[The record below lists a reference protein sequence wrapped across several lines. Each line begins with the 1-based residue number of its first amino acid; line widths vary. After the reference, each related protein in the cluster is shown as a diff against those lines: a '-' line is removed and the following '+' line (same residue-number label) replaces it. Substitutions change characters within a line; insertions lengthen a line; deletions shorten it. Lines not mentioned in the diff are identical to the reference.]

1 MTVCNVVSLL
11 LTNSLGSG
19 FMSYECEDNERRMHL
34 KFCVIRKEEGK
45 KDGRNKR
52 QRGKEIRREEK
63 EDGREEGRKER
74 K

>member
-1 MTVCNVVSLL
+1 
-11 LTNSLGSG
+11 
-19 FMSYECEDNERRMHL
+19 MSYECEDNERRMHL